1 MQYDIILVIGELFFD
16 HPLSGAGLLKRLLE
30 KYGYSVGIIEQPT
43 KPEDVTKLGT
53 PRLFFGISSG
63 AIDSM
68 VRNYTPLK
76 KRRDE
81 DTHID
86 YDEEVKDRAV
96 TVYTNWV
103 KQQFKDS
110 IIVLGGTESTL
121 RRFTHYDYWQNRLRK
136 PILFDAKAD
145 IVVYGNG
152 EKQILEIA
160 KRIQEKKELNNIL
173 GTCQIV
179 KDAPPNSIILPTYE
193 EMISSKEKC
202 VDAQKLISNRN
213 LIAQQIDNRYMLQH
227 PSPTY
232 TSKDIDEYYELPFT
246 RKVPKTLRGF
256 EFSVVTHRGCIGNC
270 SFCALRLIQGDKI
283 ISRSEESILKEIKNI
298 TKNPFFKGN
307 IDDLGGPSANMYG
320 MDCAKCTKACISC
333 TKLNRTND
341 RLINLLREARKIEG
355 VKHIYIRSGIRY
367 DLATQEYVKELVF
380 NGHIY
385 DTLRIAPEHINPT
398 ILDLMKKNKG
408 NLHAFI
414 EFFNKLNSPKELSY
428 YFMTAHP
435 GSSMKDAEEL
445 SDAMKKLK
453 NANDVQIFI
462 PTPMTD
468 STCMYYTSLDLN
480 KKPIHV
486 AYSYKEKKEQKR
498 ILYEK

>member
-16 HPLSGAGLLKRLLE
+16 HPLSGAGIIKRLLE
-30 KYGYSVGIIEQPT
+30 KYGYSVGIIEQPQ
-43 KPEDVTKLGT
+43 KSEDVCKLGK

-63 AIDSM
+63 TIDSM

-81 DTHID
+81 DTHTK
-86 YDEEVKDRAV
+86 YDENVKDRAV
-96 TVYTNWV
+96 IVYTNWV

-121 RRFTHYDYWQNRLRK
+121 RRLTHYDYWENRLRK

-145 IVVYGNG
+145 ILVYGSG
-152 EKQILEIA
+152 EKQIIEIA
-160 KRIQEKKELNNIL
+160 KKIKEKKPLKNIL

-179 KDAPPNSIILPTYE
+179 KDAPINSIILPSYQE
-193 EMISSKEKC
+193 IVDSKEKF
-202 VDAQKLISNRN
+202 VDAQKLLTNNS
-213 LIAQQIDNRYMLQH
+213 LLAQKIDNRYIVQH
-227 PSPTY
+227 PSPTC
-232 TSKDIDEYYELPFT
+232 TSKDLDEYYELPFT
-246 RKVPKTLRGF
+246 REVPEKLRGF
-256 EFSVVTHRGCIGNC
+256 EFSVITHRGCIGNC

-283 ISRSEESILKEIKNI
+283 ISRSEQSILKEIKNI

-320 MDCAKCTKACISC
+320 MDCTICDKECINC
-333 TKLNRTND
+333 TKLNRTNN
-341 RLINLLREARKIEG
+341 RLINLLRKARDIEG

-398 ILDLMKKNKG
+398 ILDLMNKNKG
-408 NLHAFI
+408 DLRAFI
-414 EFFNKLNSPKELSY
+414 KFFNELNTTKELSY

-435 GSSMKDAEEL
+435 GSTIKEAEEL
-445 SDAMKKLK
+445 KNTIKKLK
-453 NANDVQIFI
+453 NAKDVQIFT

-468 STCMYYTSLDLN
+468 STCMYYTGLDLN
-480 KKPIHV
+480 KKPTHIP
-486 AYSYKEKKEQKR
+486 YSYKEKKEQKR
-498 ILYEK
+498 IIYK